1 MFKIDAGKIYL
12 TQGDTAEFK
21 PIIEGYEAEEGDTVQ
36 FRVVKVWSQDPVI
49 TKTIAAGANVEFA
62 AEDTIDLPTGSYL
75 YNIKVIGSNGN
86 VSTFS
91 SDRFVLLGGTKDG
104 EGSGE

>member
-21 PIIEGYEAEEGDTVQ
+21 PIIEGYEAQEGDEVQ
-36 FRVVKVWSQDPVI
+36 FNLVKVWGQEPLL

-62 AEDTIDLPTGSYL
+62 AEDTIELPTGSYL
-75 YNIKVIGSNGN
+75 YDVKLIGSDGN
-86 VSTFS
+86 ISTFI
-91 SDRFVLLGGTKDG
+91 SDRFVLLGGTADG
-104 EGSGE
+104 ENN